1 MIYLDHWQ
9 EQRPKVVNKQPV
21 KDATGNA
28 VMEDYEYHI
37 AYCRQ
42 CRVERWDS
50 LALAKNRYGLPAAMN
65 ITDKS
70 FYRLLLGKLKEA
82 QEKAAK
88 DKVEAAKATAATTNA
103 VPVPVTG
110 ATPTAVAVPVAVTK
124 STTTKTITTKD
135 DKENTK

>member
-28 VMEDYEYHI
+28 VMGRLRIPYRVLPTVRE
-37 AYCRQ
+37 
-42 CRVERWDS
+42 VERWDS

-70 FYRLLLGKLKEA
+70 FYRLPSA
-82 QEKAAK
+82 
-88 DKVEAAKATAATTNA
+88 
-103 VPVPVTG
+103 
-110 ATPTAVAVPVAVTK
+110 
-124 STTTKTITTKD
+124 S
-135 DKENTK
+135 